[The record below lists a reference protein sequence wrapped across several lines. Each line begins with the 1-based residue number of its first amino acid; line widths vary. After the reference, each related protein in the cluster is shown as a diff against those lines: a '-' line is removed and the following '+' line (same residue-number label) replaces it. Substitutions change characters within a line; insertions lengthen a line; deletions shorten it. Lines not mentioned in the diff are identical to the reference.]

1 MGVAMETFRRT
12 RLFSFLK
19 RRIDGPLPS
28 YLWLRAQGA
37 FHSLSRG
44 HLVRQRAVR
53 RYLAST
59 AEPALQVGSGII
71 RLPGWLNSDLV
82 YGDVHLDLSRPFP
95 LPAATFKYAFGEHVI
110 EHISERQGLRL
121 LAELYRILR
130 PGGVL
135 RMTTPDLQKIIAI
148 YQDQNPAVS
157 REAYSRFLDNMTG
170 RRHDRGC
177 QVFNDY
183 MHLWGH
189 LYIYDEEDLVAKMR
203 QVGFQNVIRLA
214 PGQSA
219 HDVLRGIEHH
229 GQAWQNDAEAMCLEG
244 AKPG

>member
-12 RLFSFLK
+12 WLFSFLK

-28 YLWLRAQGA
+28 YLWLRARGGA
-37 FHSLSRG
+37 HSLSRG
-44 HLVRQRAVR
+44 HLVRDHALRK
-53 RYLAST
+53 YLAST
-59 AEPALQVGSGII
+59 AEPALQVGSGVI
-71 RLPGWLNSDLV
+71 RLSGWLNSDLV
-82 YGDVHLDLSRPFP
+82 SGDVHLDLSRPFP
-95 LPAATFKYAFGEHVI
+95 LPEASFKYAFGEHVI
-110 EHISERQGLRL
+110 EHISEGQGLRL

-148 YQDQNPAVS
+148 YQDQNPAVT
-157 REAYSRFLDNMTG
+157 REAYARFLDNMTG

-177 QVFNDY
+177 QIFNDY

-189 LYIYDEEDLVAKMR
+189 MYIYDEVDLVVSMR
-203 QVGFQNVIRLA
+203 LVGFQDVVRLA

-219 HDVLRGIEHH
+219 HAVLRGIEHH
-229 GQAWQNDAEAMCLEG
+229 GQPWQNDAEAMCLEG
-244 AKPG
+244 TKPA